1 MEYTYIHDT
10 HTIFEANGEL
20 HLVSDDKTIIFNC
33 ENLFNDLPFIIDM
46 VLKARTENTKLIKKE
61 IIKTI
66 NKNKSL

>member
-20 HLVSDDKTIIFNC
+20 HLVSDDKTVIFNC
-33 ENLFNDLPFIIDM
+33 ENLFNDLPFIIEM
-46 VLKARTENTKLIKKE
+46 VLKARTENTKLIKNE

-66 NKNKSL
+66 NKNK

>member
-10 HTIFEANGEL
+10 HTIFEAHGEL
-20 HLVSDDKTIIFNC
+20 HLVSDDKTVIFNC

-46 VLKARTENTKLIKKE
+46 VLKARLENTKLIKKE

>member
-20 HLVSDDKTIIFNC
+20 HLVSDDKTVIFNC
-33 ENLFNDLPFIIDM
+33 ENLFNDLSAIVDM
-46 VLKARTENTKLIKKE
+46 VLKARTESTKQVTKE

>member
-20 HLVSDDKTIIFNC
+20 HLVSDEKTVIFNC
-33 ENLFNDLPFIIDM
+33 EGLFNDLPYIIEM
-46 VLKARTENTKLIKKE
+46 VLKARSENTKFIKKE

>member
-10 HTIFEANGEL
+10 HTIFETNGEL
-20 HLVSDDKTIIFNC
+20 HLVSDEKTVILNC
-33 ENLFNDLPFIIDM
+33 ESLFNDLPYIIDM
-46 VLKARTENTKLIKKE
+46 VLKARTENSKLIKKE

>member
-10 HTIFEANGEL
+10 HTIFESNGEL
-20 HLVSDDKTIIFNC
+20 HLVSDDKTVIFNC

-46 VLKARTENTKLIKKE
+46 VLKARLENTKLIKKE

>member
-20 HLVSDDKTIIFNC
+20 HLVSDDKTVIFNC
-33 ENLFNDLPFIIDM
+33 EGLFNDLPYIIDM

>member
-1 MEYTYIHDT
+1 MEYTYVPDT

-20 HLVSDDKTIIFNC
+20 HLVSEGKTVIFNC
-33 ENLFNDLPFIIDM
+33 EALFNDLPYIIDM

>member
-20 HLVSDDKTIIFNC
+20 HLVSDDKTVIFNC
-33 ENLFNDLPFIIDM
+33 ENLFNDLPAIVDM
-46 VLKARTENTKLIKKE
+46 VLKARTESTKQVTKE